1 MYVYIDFLS
10 GGLHMEKTR
19 LAPAAVFIWR
29 LRATAAVALCAFLC
43 GAIFVF
49 SPWVACTL
57 GVLCALLYLAVMVFY
72 IPALYRSY
80 FFILYK
86 DSLLLEKGVIF
97 HKRYKL
103 TTDRIQYTEYVQT
116 PMQRLCHIHSVF
128 FHTAGSIVILNQ
140 VDEQS
145 VIRLKKLLGDQS
157 T

>member
-1 MYVYIDFLS
+1 MYNVDLLK
-10 GGLHMEKTR
+10 GGLHMEKTC
-19 LAPAAVFIWR
+19 LAPASIFIWR

-49 SPWVACTL
+49 SPWAACTL
-57 GVLCALLYLAVMVFY
+57 GVLCTLVYFAVMLFY

-86 DSLLLEKGVIF
+86 NNLLLEKGVII

-103 TTDRIQYTEYVQT
+103 TKDRIQYTEYVQT
-116 PMQRLCHIHSVF
+116 PIQQLCHIYSVF
-128 FHTAGSIVILNQ
+128 FHTAGSIVILNH

-145 VIRLKKLLGDQS
+145 VIRLKRLLDDQS
-157 T
+157 I